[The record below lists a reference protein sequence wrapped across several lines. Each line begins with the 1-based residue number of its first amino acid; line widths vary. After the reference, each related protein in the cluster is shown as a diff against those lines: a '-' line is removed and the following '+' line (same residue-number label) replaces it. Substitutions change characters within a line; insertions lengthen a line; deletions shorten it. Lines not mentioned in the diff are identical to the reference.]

1 MKLDAVAFRLLRRQA
16 SNCPIEVKTGMTD
29 RVQQAEE
36 LAATALGFIAADP
49 ELLSRFLAL
58 SGIEPS
64 AIRTAAREPGFL
76 AGVLNFIAAHEPT
89 LLAFAEHAAI
99 KPEAVL
105 KAMRML
111 PQGDDRYEAST

>member
-1 MKLDAVAFRLLRRQA
+1 MV
-16 SNCPIEVKTGMTD
+16 T

-36 LAATALGFIAADP
+36 IAAIALGFIAADP
-49 ELLSRFLAL
+49 QLLPRFLAL

-64 AIRTAAREPGFL
+64 AIRAAAQEPGFL

-99 KPEAVL
+99 NPEAVL
-105 KAMRML
+105 KAMRLL
-111 PQGDDRYEAST
+111 PQGDDRYERST

>member
-89 LLAFAEHAAI
+89 LLAFAQHAAI
-99 KPEAVL
+99 NPEAVL
-105 KAMRML
+105 KSVRLL

>member
-1 MKLDAVAFRLLRRQA
+1 MV
-16 SNCPIEVKTGMTD
+16 TG
-29 RVQQAEE
+29 VQQAEE
-36 LAATALGFIAADP
+36 IAATALGFIAADP
-49 ELLSRFLAL
+49 QLLPRFLAL

-64 AIRTAAREPGFL
+64 AIRAAAQEPGFL

-99 KPEAVL
+99 NPEAVL

-111 PQGDDRYEAST
+111 PQGDDRYERST